1 MSAPD
6 PRPPAPDTVRGRPLL
21 MVIDPQARRTDGES
35 VRIAK
40 DVLCA
45 GAQTKIC
52 LPEGPEDVERALARR
67 GARRPVVVGD
77 DRALLRVVEL
87 LHRRRELADA
97 TLSVVPVGGSATVA
111 LAHSLGVP
119 TDAVTAARTVLGG
132 VVRPRDLLV
141 DESGG
146 VVLGGLRIPSGLAPH
161 GAHGMP
167 DDGCGAASGPEGH
180 GPGSRGGAAGGGAAG
195 GVECRCG
202 SGGPGG
208 SGGSGGSGGPSGGS
222 GGPGGFSSGPC
233 GSCGSGGSGGPGG
246 PCDACASYDA
256 RGSCGSCGHDR
267 HDHRSR
273 EGEDGGGPP
282 GHDTE
287 GDGHRP
293 WWTPAART
301 ARTAL
306 TLLSLPMIG
315 LAGGAR
321 RPAHPPP
328 QRLRIEADGVL
339 LTDLDRP
346 VERVSVSTAAPGGG
360 LAEVVVH
367 PHAADGPLRTR
378 ARAVTVSGQDFRYHA
393 DALIRGPVRSRTWT
407 VLAEAW
413 SLMLPH
419 RP

>member
-6 PRPPAPDTVRGRPLL
+6 PRPPAPDTARGRPLL
-21 MVIDPQARRTDGES
+21 MVIDPNARRTDGES

-52 LPEGPEDVERALARR
+52 LPDGPEEVERALARR
-67 GARRPVVVGD
+67 GARRPVLVGD
-77 DRALLRVVEL
+77 DRALLRMVEL

-97 TLSVVPVGGSATVA
+97 ALSVVPVGGSATVA

-119 TDAVTAARTVLGG
+119 TDAVAAARTVLDGTA
-132 VVRPRDLLV
+132 RPRDLLV

-146 VVLGGLRIPSGLAPH
+146 VVLGGLRISSGLTPH
-161 GAHGMP
+161 GAHDGMP
-167 DDGCGAASGPEGH
+167 GGCGAAAGPEGTDGTDGTDGH
-180 GPGSRGGAAGGGAAG
+180 GPGPHGDG
-195 GVECRCG
+195 
-202 SGGPGG
+202 
-208 SGGSGGSGGPSGGS
+208 
-222 GGPGGFSSGPC
+222 
-233 GSCGSGGSGGPGG
+233 
-246 PCDACASYDA
+246 A
-256 RGSCGSCGHDR
+256 RGRDCGCDPCVQDR
-267 HDHRSR
+267 RR
-273 EGEDGGGPP
+273 AEDGEGGRDGTGPP
-282 GHDTE
+282 GHGREGPGGE

-293 WWTPAART
+293 WWSPAART

-306 TLLSLPMIG
+306 TLLSLPVIG

-339 LTDLDRP
+339 LRDLDRP

-367 PHAADGPLRTR
+367 PHAAGSPLRTR
-378 ARAVTVSGQDFRYHA
+378 ARAVTVSGPDFRYHA

>member
-6 PRPPAPDTVRGRPLL
+6 PWHAPPDTVRGRPLL
-21 MVIDPQARRTDGES
+21 VIIDPTARRTDGES

-52 LPEGPEDVERALARR
+52 LPDGPEEVERALARR

-77 DRALLRVVEL
+77 DRALLRTVEL

-97 TLSVVPVGGSATVA
+97 ALSMVPVGSSAAVA
-111 LAHSLGVP
+111 LAHALGVP
-119 TDAVTAARTVLGG
+119 TDAVAAARTVLDGAA
-132 VVRPRDLLV
+132 RPRDLLV

-146 VVLGGLRIPSGLAPH
+146 VVLGGLRIPSGSHPERPRLAPG
-161 GAHGMP
+161 GAYETSGAPGAEPGAQAGP
-167 DDGCGAASGPEGH
+167 DGAPYGAGADGH
-180 GPGSRGGAAGGGAAG
+180 G
-195 GVECRCG
+195 CLC
-202 SGGPGG
+202 
-208 SGGSGGSGGPSGGS
+208 
-222 GGPGGFSSGPC
+222 
-233 GSCGSGGSGGPGG
+233 G
-246 PCDACASYDA
+246 PCDPCERDHDHGQDHDGAA
-256 RGSCGSCGHDR
+256 DR
-267 HDHRSR
+267 HGTSPP
-273 EGEDGGGPP
+273 GSGPP
-282 GHDTE
+282 G
-287 GDGHRP
+287 GHHP

-306 TLLSLPMIG
+306 TLLSLPVIG
-315 LAGGAR
+315 LTGGSR
-321 RPAHPPP
+321 RRVHPPP

-360 LAEVVVH
+360 LAEIVVH
-367 PHAADGPLRTR
+367 PHAADGPLRAR
-378 ARAVTVSGQDFRYHA
+378 ARAVTVSGQDFRYYA

-413 SLMLPH
+413 SLMLPP
-419 RP
+419 RA

>member
-6 PRPPAPDTVRGRPLL
+6 PRPPAPDTVRERPLL
-21 MVIDPQARRTDGES
+21 IVIDPHARRTDGES

-45 GAQTKIC
+45 GAPAKIC
-52 LPEGPEDVERALARR
+52 LPDGPEEVERALARR
-67 GARRPVVVGD
+67 GTRRPVVVGD
-77 DRALLRVVEL
+77 DRALLRIVEL

-97 TLSVVPVGGSATVA
+97 TLSVVPVGGSATIA

-119 TDAVTAARTVLGG
+119 TDTVTAARTVLDG
-132 VVRPRDLLV
+132 VARPRDLLV

-146 VVLGGLRIPSGLAPH
+146 VVLGGLRIPSGLTPYS
-161 GAHGMP
+161 AHGTP
-167 DDGCGAASGPEGH
+167 ADGCGTTAGPA
-180 GPGSRGGAAGGGAAG
+180 GPDGTAGP
-195 GVECRCG
+195 
-202 SGGPGG
+202 GGPGG
-208 SGGSGGSGGPSGGS
+208 TGGTGGHGQDPHGGAARGRDCHCD
-222 GGPGGFSSGPC
+222 PC
-233 GSCGSGGSGGPGG
+233 A
-246 PCDACASYDA
+246 PCDHDHDHDG
-256 RGSCGSCGHDR
+256 RHDR
-267 HDHRSR
+267 HDHPDRD
-273 EGEDGGGPP
+273 GKDGGGPP
-282 GHDTE
+282 GHAPRGGAPE

-378 ARAVTVSGQDFRYHA
+378 ARAVTVSGQDFHYHA
-393 DALIRGPVRSRTWT
+393 DALVRGPVRSRTWT

-419 RP
+419 GP

>member
-1 MSAPD
+1 
-6 PRPPAPDTVRGRPLL
+6 
-21 MVIDPQARRTDGES
+21 MVIDPNARRTDGES

-52 LPEGPEDVERALARR
+52 LPDGPEEVERALARR
-67 GARRPVVVGD
+67 GARRPVLVGD
-77 DRALLRVVEL
+77 DRALLRMVEL

-97 TLSVVPVGGSATVA
+97 ALSVIPVGGSATVA

-119 TDAVTAARTVLGG
+119 TDAVAAARTVLDGTA
-132 VVRPRDLLV
+132 RPRDLLV

-146 VVLGGLRIPSGLAPH
+146 VVLGGLRIPSGRAPY
-161 GAHGMP
+161 GAHETPGGGCDAAAGP
-167 DDGCGAASGPEGH
+167 DGHDPGPHDGGARGWDCRCDPCDRDRRRRAEDDGD
-180 GPGSRGGAAGGGAAG
+180 GGG
-195 GVECRCG
+195 
-202 SGGPGG
+202 
-208 SGGSGGSGGPSGGS
+208 
-222 GGPGGFSSGPC
+222 
-233 GSCGSGGSGGPGG
+233 
-246 PCDACASYDA
+246 D
-256 RGSCGSCGHDR
+256 
-267 HDHRSR
+267 
-273 EGEDGGGPP
+273 GEGGGPP
-282 GHDTE
+282 GGDPD
-287 GDGHRP
+287 GDGNRP

-306 TLLSLPMIG
+306 TLLSLPVIG

-346 VERVSVSTAAPGGG
+346 VERVSVSTATPGGG

-378 ARAVTVSGQDFRYHA
+378 ARAVTVSGPDFRYHA